1 MRHPGSSLALNSN
14 RNLIRSLDLNN
25 LQELQG
31 TEQHVKWHLGE
42 CSQPTSDVRDS
53 IDIDFFYR
61 YRLSSTDKLQ
71 EERERERGK
80 QKQ

>member
-1 MRHPGSSLALNSN
+1 MRRPGSSLALNSN

-31 TEQHVKWHLGE
+31 TEEHVKWHLGE

-53 IDIDFFYR
+53 IDIQVV
-61 YRLSSTDKLQ
+61 SSTDKLQ
-71 EERERERGK
+71 EERERERETETISK
-80 QKQ
+80 

>member
-1 MRHPGSSLALNSN
+1 MRRPGSSLALNSN

-31 TEQHVKWHLGE
+31 TEEHVKWHLGE

-53 IDIDFFYR
+53 IDIQVV
-61 YRLSSTDKLQ
+61 SSTDKLQ